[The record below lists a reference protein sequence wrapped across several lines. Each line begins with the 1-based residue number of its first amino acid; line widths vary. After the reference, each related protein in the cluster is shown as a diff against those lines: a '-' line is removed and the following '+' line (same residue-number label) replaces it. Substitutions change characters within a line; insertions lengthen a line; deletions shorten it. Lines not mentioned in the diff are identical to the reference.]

1 MTAAVFL
8 HRNCSYEDQCNCS
21 EKRFILYRTLQ
32 SEEDQKGKD
41 DNVTYKEARVYLD
54 EVSKYGSALGLDTVR
69 ELLHELGDPQKDLR
83 FIHVAGTN
91 GKGSVLAF
99 ISTILSEAGIR
110 TGRYISPTVV
120 SYLERIQIDGK
131 WISEEEFAE
140 LVQEIQKAIV
150 RMEAKGLSGP
160 TVFEIETAIAFLYFR
175 NMHCGIVVLET
186 GLGGKEDATNI
197 IEHTLVSVFTPI
209 SRDHMSFLGDT
220 PEEIAEQKAGII
232 KPGCVVVSAPQEP
245 GVRRVLERHA
255 AEQGCEIR
263 FVKTEEAIVTQEDY
277 RGQTFSYGGM
287 KDLNIRMAGAYQIIN
302 GVTAWE
308 AVRAAGDAAGMQIR
322 EEAIRRG
329 FENARWPGRF
339 TCLRER
345 PVFLVDG
352 AHNADGALWLKKSVE
367 RYFPGRRLF
376 FIMGVFRDKEY
387 ERIAQIMAP
396 LAERIYTVSLP
407 DETRTLS
414 ARELKKTAEL
424 YCKGTVLAM
433 NDIDSAVEEAMRDA
447 EEEDVILAFGSL
459 SYLGRVMEIAATETE
474 R

>member
-131 WISEEEFAE
+131 WIPEEEFAE

-407 DETRTLS
+407 D
-414 ARELKKTAEL
+414 
-424 YCKGTVLAM
+424 
-433 NDIDSAVEEAMRDA
+433 
-447 EEEDVILAFGSL
+447 
-459 SYLGRVMEIAATETE
+459 
-474 R
+474 

>member
-1 MTAAVFL
+1 MKK
-8 HRNCSYEDQCNCS
+8 N
-21 EKRFILYRTLQ
+21 
-32 SEEDQKGKD
+32 QKGNN

-54 EVSKYGSALGLDTVR
+54 EVSKYGSVLGLDTVR

-150 RMEAKGLSGP
+150 RMEAKGHHSP

-175 NMHCGIVVLET
+175 KKQCGIVVLET
-186 GLGGKEDATNI
+186 GLGGKEDATNVV
-197 IEHTLVSVFTPI
+197 EHTLVSVFTPI

-220 PEEIAEQKAGII
+220 PEAIAEHKAGII
-232 KPGCVVVSAPQEP
+232 KPGCIVVSAPQEP
-245 GVRRVLERHA
+245 EVRSVLERRA

-263 FVKTEEAIVTQEDY
+263 FAKQEDAVVTQEDY

-287 KDLNIRMAGAYQIIN
+287 KDLKIRLAGTCQIIN
-302 GVTAWE
+302 GMTAWE
-308 AVRAAGDAAGMQIR
+308 AVRAAEDAAGMQIR
-322 EEAIRRG
+322 EEEIRRG
-329 FENARWPGRF
+329 FEKTRWPGRF
-339 TCLRER
+339 TCLREA

-352 AHNADGALWLKKSVE
+352 AHNADGARWLKASVE
-367 RYFPGRRLF
+367 RYFLGRRLF
-376 FIMGVFRDKEY
+376 LIMGVFRDKEY
-387 ERIAQIMAP
+387 ERMAQIMAP
-396 LAERIYTVSLP
+396 LAERIYTVNLP
-407 DETRTLS
+407 DEKRSLS
-414 ARELKKTAEL
+414 AEKLKKTAGV

-433 NDIDSAVEEAMRDA
+433 DGIDQAVEEAMRDA
-447 EEEDVILAFGSL
+447 GERDVILAFGSL
-459 SYLGRVMEIAATETE
+459 SYLGRVMEVVQKRLPDEGSAK
-474 R
+474 